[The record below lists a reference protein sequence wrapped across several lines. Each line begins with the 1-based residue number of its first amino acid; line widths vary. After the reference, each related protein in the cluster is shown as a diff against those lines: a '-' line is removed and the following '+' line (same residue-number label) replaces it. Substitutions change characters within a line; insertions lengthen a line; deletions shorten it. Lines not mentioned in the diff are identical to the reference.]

1 MRRVNIDPRAAW
13 VATCLAGASLLAW
26 SAGPIA
32 DQSADGP
39 AAPPARVDQDQPF
52 LLPTYSGDAPSI
64 NAPDKPPAPG
74 PAPDARDLYERALA
88 CWPVRSLFRGEVTL
102 EGRLRNERG
111 LYLDDANGVSHGTG
125 RASAALVARLPL
137 YSAIELDR
145 EREREWSRRVRVAES
160 AGQFL
165 SVLAERDK
173 LRRQLDLLRALERR
187 SQERVKAGVAETAEQ
202 VAFMEKVAG
211 AEGEIVRLSGLLQ
224 KARIELLGNC
234 HEQQAD
240 ALDAHINQLLASAR
254 GRGS

>member
-1 MRRVNIDPRAAW
+1 MPRANIEPRLAA
-13 VATCLAGASLLAW
+13 VALCLAGASLLAR
-26 SAGPIA
+26 SADPAGPE
-32 DQSADGP
+32 P
-39 AAPPARVDQDQPF
+39 PPAVPAPDKPF
-52 LLPTYSGDAPSI
+52 LLPTYSGEAASIHAPE
-64 NAPDKPPAPG
+64 KPPPPG
-74 PAPDARDLYERALA
+74 AAPDARDLYERALA

-111 LYLDDANGVSHGTG
+111 LFLDDAGLTAPSG

-160 AGQFL
+160 AGQFV

-202 VAFMEKVAG
+202 VAFMEKVAA

-234 HEQQAD
+234 HEHQAD
-240 ALDAHINQLLASAR
+240 ALDTHLKHLLASAR
-254 GRGS
+254 GG

>member
-1 MRRVNIDPRAAW
+1 MPRASIDPRRALLALFAAG
-13 VATCLAGASLLAW
+13 LAGAALLAR
-26 SAGPIA
+26 
-32 DQSADGP
+32 SADP
-39 AAPPARVDQDQPF
+39 VAVPPQASQAPVVEPSQPF
-52 LLPTYSGDAPSI
+52 LLPTYSGESPSLHT
-64 NAPDKPPAPG
+64 PDKPPAPG

-102 EGRLRNERG
+102 EGRLRNDRG
-111 LYLDDANGVSHGTG
+111 LYLDDSGAASGGS

-145 EREREWSRRVRVAES
+145 EREREWARRVRVAES
-160 AGQFL
+160 TGQFV
-165 SVLAERDK
+165 SILAERDK

-211 AEGEIVRLSGLLQ
+211 LEGELVRLSGQLQ

-234 HEQQAD
+234 HEHQAD
-240 ALDAHINQLLASAR
+240 ALDGHLQRLLAGAR
-254 GRGS
+254 GG

>member
-1 MRRVNIDPRAAW
+1 MPRVNIDPRAAL
-13 VATCLAGASLLAW
+13 VAACLAGVTLLAW
-26 SAGPIA
+26 SAA
-32 DQSADGP
+32 DPAGTQPDPSRPADP
-39 AAPPARVDQDQPF
+39 ADKPF
-52 LLPTYSGDAPSI
+52 LLPTYSGDSPSFH
-64 NAPDKPPAPG
+64 APDKPPAAG

-111 LYLDDANGVSHGTG
+111 LYLDDHSGVSSGG
-125 RASAALVARLPL
+125 SRASAALVARLPL

-160 AGQFL
+160 AGQFV

-202 VAFMEKVAG
+202 VGFMEKVAG

-240 ALDAHINQLLASAR
+240 GLDAHINRLLASSR
-254 GRGS
+254 SR

>member
-1 MRRVNIDPRAAW
+1 VPRASIDPRRALLALFAAG
-13 VATCLAGASLLAW
+13 LAGAALLAR
-26 SAGPIA
+26 
-32 DQSADGP
+32 SADP
-39 AAPPARVDQDQPF
+39 VAVPPQASQAPVVEPSQPF
-52 LLPTYSGDAPSI
+52 LLPTYSGESPSLHT
-64 NAPDKPPAPG
+64 PDKPPAPG

-111 LYLDDANGVSHGTG
+111 LYLDDSNGVSSGG
-125 RASAALVARLPL
+125 SRASAALVARIPL

-160 AGQFL
+160 AGAFV
-165 SVLAERDK
+165 SILAERDK

-234 HEQQAD
+234 HERQAD
-240 ALDAHINQLLASAR
+240 GLDAHLQQLLASHR
-254 GRGS
+254 GR

>member
-1 MRRVNIDPRAAW
+1 MRRVSIDARLALLAA
-13 VATCLAGASLLAW
+13 CLAGVSLLAW
-26 SAGPIA
+26 SADPVA
-32 DQSADGP
+32 DRRPDAKATP
-39 AAPPARVDQDQPF
+39 AAGSETEKPF
-52 LLPTYSGDAPSI
+52 LLPTYSGDSPSI
-64 NAPDKPPAPG
+64 HAPEKPPATG
-74 PAPDARDLYERALA
+74 VAPDARDLYERALA

-111 LYLDDANGVSHGTG
+111 LYLDDSSGLSSGTS
-125 RASAALVARLPL
+125 RASAALVARIPL

-160 AGQFL
+160 AGQFV

-187 SQERVKAGVAETAEQ
+187 SQERVLAGVAETTEQ

-211 AEGEIVRLSGLLQ
+211 AEGEIVRLTGMLQ

-234 HEQQAD
+234 HELQAD
-240 ALDAHINQLLASAR
+240 TLDAHIKQLLASRR
-254 GRGS
+254 GG

>member
-1 MRRVNIDPRAAW
+1 MRRVSIDPRAAW
-13 VATCLAGASLLAW
+13 VAACLAGASLLAW
-26 SAGPIA
+26 SAGPVT
-32 DQSADGP
+32 DQRPGGTATTP
-39 AAPPARVDQDQPF
+39 AQSEPDQPF
-52 LLPTYSGDAPSI
+52 LLPTYSGESPSFH
-64 NAPDKPPAPG
+64 APDKPPAPG
-74 PAPDARDLYERALA
+74 AAPDARDLYERALA

-111 LYLDDANGVSHGTG
+111 LYLDDSHGVSSGG
-125 RASAALVARLPL
+125 SRASAALVARLPL

-160 AGQFL
+160 AGAFV

-187 SQERVKAGVAETAEQ
+187 SQERVRAGVAETAEQ
-202 VAFMEKVAG
+202 VGFMEKVA
-211 AEGEIVRLSGLLQ
+211 ASEGEIVRLSGLLQ

-240 ALDAHINQLLASAR
+240 GLDAHLNQLLASAR
-254 GRGS
+254 GR

>member
-13 VATCLAGASLLAW
+13 IAACLAGFTLLAW
-26 SAGPIA
+26 SAGPSDGQPA
-32 DQSADGP
+32 DPPASPP
-39 AAPPARVDQDQPF
+39 AAPASDQPF
-52 LLPTYSGDAPSI
+52 LLPTYSGESPSLH
-64 NAPDKPPAPG
+64 APDKPPAPG

-111 LYLDDANGVSHGTG
+111 LYLDDSNGVSSGG
-125 RASAALVARLPL
+125 SRASAALVARLPL

-160 AGQFL
+160 AGAFV

-187 SQERVKAGVAETAEQ
+187 SQERVRAGVAETAEQ
-202 VAFMEKVAG
+202 VGFMEKVAG

-234 HEQQAD
+234 HENQAD
-240 ALDAHINQLLASAR
+240 GLDAHIHQLLASAKGR
-254 GRGS
+254 GR

>member
-1 MRRVNIDPRAAW
+1 MPRASIDPRRALLA
-13 VATCLAGASLLAW
+13 VCLAGAALLAR
-26 SAGPIA
+26 
-32 DQSADGP
+32 SADPVAEPPPPGSQ
-39 AAPPARVDQDQPF
+39 AAPSEPGQPF
-52 LLPTYSGDAPSI
+52 LLPTYSGDSPSLH
-64 NAPDKPPAPG
+64 APDKPPAPG

-111 LYLDDANGVSHGTG
+111 LYLDDSNGVSSGG
-125 RASAALVARLPL
+125 SRASAALVARIPL

-160 AGQFL
+160 AGAFV
-165 SVLAERDK
+165 SILAERDK

-211 AEGEIVRLSGLLQ
+211 AEGEIVRLSGQLQ

-234 HEQQAD
+234 HERQAD
-240 ALDAHINQLLASAR
+240 GLDAHLQQLLASHR
-254 GRGS
+254 GR